1 MGTKHKHLYEQIH
14 NIDNLRLA
22 YKKASRGG
30 NRFTE
35 GNLRFQE
42 NLEANLYHI
51 QQRLIDETYAHGAY
65 SQFEVYEPKKRT
77 INALPFADRVVQHA
91 INNIIEPIFDNVFY
105 SCTYACRKNKGTHAG
120 VRVVQSTMRHIEVDG
135 EVFFLKM
142 DFSKYYASIDRS
154 VLFREIERKIS
165 DKKVI
170 ALLEQ
175 FGDRHGVG
183 IPIGNLLSQ
192 LCANIY
198 GHIFDRHIKEELGIK
213 HYFRY
218 MDDTVILS
226 NDKEHLKELQHY
238 LESFAKTH
246 MKLKFSQWMISS
258 VHKQVNFLG
267 YRITPSYKL
276 IRKDSVTRAKR
287 KVKRY
292 VANGDSESLR
302 AFLASWYGH
311 VKTADSH
318 NLKSTIRGMYE
329 QCAA

>member
-1 MGTKHKHLYEQIH
+1 MGTKHKHLYTQIYD
-14 NIDNLRLA
+14 IDNLRLA
-22 YKKASRGG
+22 YKKAARGG
-30 NRFTE
+30 NRYTE
-35 GNLRFQE
+35 GNLKFQE
-42 NLEANLYHI
+42 DLEANLYRI
-51 QQRLIDETYAHGAY
+51 QTALIDGSYHHGAY
-65 SQFEVYEPKKRT
+65 SQFEVYEPKKRI

-105 SCTYACRKNKGTHAG
+105 SCAYACRKNKGTHAG
-120 VRVVQSTMRHIEVDG
+120 VRAVQSTMRRMEVDG

-192 LCANIY
+192 LCANLY

-226 NDKEHLKELQHY
+226 HDKEHLKELREY
-238 LESFAKTH
+238 LEAFSRTH
-246 MKLKFSQWMISS
+246 MKLKFSHWMISS

-267 YRITPSYKL
+267 YRIAPSYKL

-292 VANGDSESLR
+292 VANGDSENLR
-302 AFLASWYGH
+302 AFLSSWYGH
-311 VKTADSH
+311 VKTADSY

>member
-1 MGTKHKHLYEQIH
+1 MGAKHKHLYDLIH
-14 NIDNLRLA
+14 DIENLRSA
-22 YKKASRGG
+22 YRKASRGG
-30 NRFTE
+30 NRYTE
-35 GNLRFQE
+35 GHLKFQE
-42 NLEANLYHI
+42 DLEANLYRI
-51 QQRLIDETYAHGAY
+51 QTALIDGSYHHGAY
-65 SQFEVYEPKKRT
+65 SQFEVYEPKKRI
-77 INALPFADRVVQHA
+77 INALPFGDRIVQHA

-120 VRVVQSTMRHIEVDG
+120 VRAVQSTMRQMESEG

-142 DFSKYYASIDRS
+142 DFSKYYVSIDRG
-154 VLFREIERKIS
+154 VLFTEIERKIS

-170 ALLEQ
+170 SLLEQ
-175 FGDRHGVG
+175 FGDRNGVG

-192 LCANIY
+192 LCANLY
-198 GHIFDRHIKEELGIK
+198 GHIFDRHVKEELGKK

-226 NDKEHLKELQHY
+226 HDKEHLKELRDY
-238 LESFAKTH
+238 LEAFARTH
-246 MKLKFSQWMISS
+246 MNLKFSHWMISS

-267 YRITPSYKL
+267 YRIAPTYKL

-292 VANGDSESLR
+292 VANGDSENLR
-302 AFLASWYGH
+302 AFLASWHGH
-311 VKTADSH
+311 FQTADSH

>member
-1 MGTKHKHLYEQIH
+1 MGTKFKNLYEQIH
-14 NIDNLRLA
+14 DIENLRLA
-22 YKKASRGG
+22 YRKASRGG

-35 GNLRFQE
+35 GRLRFQE
-42 NLEANLYHI
+42 NLEANLFYI
-51 QQRLIDETYAHGAY
+51 QRTLIDGTYHHGPY
-65 SQFEVYEPKKRT
+65 SQFEVYEPKKRI

-120 VRVVQSTMRHIEVDG
+120 VRAVQSTIRRMEQEG

-142 DFSKYYASIDRS
+142 DFSKYYASIDRG

-165 DKKVI
+165 DLKVI

-175 FGDRHGVG
+175 FGDRNGVG

-192 LCANIY
+192 LCANVY
-198 GHIFDRHIKEELGIK
+198 GHIFDRHIKEELREK

-226 NDKEHLKELQHY
+226 HDKEHLKELQHY
-238 LESFAKTH
+238 LEAFARTH
-246 MKLKFSQWMISS
+246 LKLKFSKWMIAS

-267 YRITPSYKL
+267 YRIAPSYKL
-276 IRKDSVTRAKR
+276 VRKDSVTRAKR

-292 VANGDSESLR
+292 TEKGDHEKLSS
-302 AFLASWYGH
+302 FLASWHGH

-318 NLKSTIRGMYE
+318 NLKLKIGGMIHG
-329 QCAA
+329 

>member
-1 MGTKHKHLYEQIH
+1 MGTKHKHLYAQIH
-14 NIDNLRLA
+14 NIENLRSA
-22 YKKASRGG
+22 YKKAARGG
-30 NRFTE
+30 NRYTE
-35 GNLRFQE
+35 GHLKFQE
-42 NLEANLYHI
+42 DLEANLYRI
-51 QQRLIDETYAHGAY
+51 QTSLIDGTYHHGPY
-65 SQFEVYEPKKRT
+65 SRFEVFEPKKRI
-77 INALPFADRVVQHA
+77 INALPFGDRVVQHA
-91 INNIIEPIFDNVFY
+91 INNILEPIFDNVFY

-120 VRVVQSTMRHIEVDG
+120 VRAVQSTMRQMEKEG

-142 DFSKYYASIDRS
+142 DFSKYYASVDRGI
-154 VLFREIERKIS
+154 LFSEIERKIS

-175 FGDRHGVG
+175 FGDRNGVG

-192 LCANIY
+192 LCANLY

-226 NDKEHLKELQHY
+226 HDKEHLKELREY
-238 LESFAKTH
+238 LEAFARTH
-246 MKLKFSQWMISS
+246 MKLKFSHWMISS

-267 YRITPSYKL
+267 YRIAPKYKL

-292 VANGDSESLR
+292 VAKGESENLR

-329 QCAA
+329 QYTA